1 MTFVSIDDYP
11 LARQGLM
18 AVMGLEEGFEF
29 VGQASCVNEAR
40 DVISRCK
47 PEIIIVDLKL
57 KDECGFDV
65 ISEIRRSNQ
74 NCKVVILTSSLDPND
89 FKRASDMNVDG
100 YIFKDAMPEEIVNAV
115 RLVSKGR
122 RYYDPS
128 IMEIVMKK
136 EKMDN
141 IEQLTSRELE
151 VLVELSKGL
160 NNKAIAKELFI
171 TEYTVKKHV
180 SQILGKLGLKCRTQ
194 AAVYAKTRLKTSK

>member
-18 AVMGLEEGFEF
+18 AVMDLEEGFEF

-141 IEQLTSRELE
+141 IEQLTSRELD

-194 AAVYAKTRLKTSK
+194 AAVYAKTRLKISK